1 MLSTTIPM
9 RSYTELLKYSSFLDR
24 FEYLRLDGTVGSETF
39 GSNRFMNQAFY
50 TSPEWRRA
58 RREVI
63 IRDDGCDLGVEGYDI
78 FSKILI
84 HHMNPIREEDLL
96 NQNPD
101 ILNPEFLICVS
112 HNTHNAIHYGD
123 KNLLPAPL
131 VERKPGDTCPWK

>member
-1 MLSTTIPM
+1 MSTTIQT
-9 RSYTELLKYSSFLDR
+9 RSYTELSKLSSFLDR
-24 FEYLRLDGTVGSETF
+24 YEYLRLDGTVGFETF

-84 HHMNPIREEDLL
+84 HHMNPIREEDLI
-96 NQNPD
+96 NRNPD

-131 VERKPGDTCPWK
+131 VERRPGDTCPWK